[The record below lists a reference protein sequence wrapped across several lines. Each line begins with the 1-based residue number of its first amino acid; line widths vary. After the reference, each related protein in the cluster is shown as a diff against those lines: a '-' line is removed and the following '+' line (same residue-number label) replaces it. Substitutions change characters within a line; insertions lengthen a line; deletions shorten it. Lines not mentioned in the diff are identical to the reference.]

1 MYKIFRRV
9 FQNLIINNLNKYSFI
24 AYNPLNFSTSCQKYT
39 AGLIIIGDEILKAQV
54 KDTNSYFM
62 CSLLY
67 EHGVKVEK
75 ISIISDSIEEIAN
88 EIRLFSG
95 KYKYVIASGGVG
107 PTHDDKTY
115 EGLAKAF
122 GDSLHYHPT
131 LMNIIKEI
139 SDVED
144 KNSPLFKVAY
154 IPKIANLKF
163 GKNDQGQLLKFP
175 CVNVENVYVFPGSP
189 IYFEPLFKS
198 LCKEIFNAHK
208 RFCKREL
215 YIDAKEDV
223 FANALTSVANEFPDV
238 AFGSYPI
245 SDQNFYK
252 ARVTVESE
260 DQLITE
266 KAAGKFCSLISSDI
280 LVNYDKSPEVNS
292 LEKYKEFISKIDQSK
307 AKIFT
312 ETVQELKEILS
323 NSNVVIQYDFSVES
337 TVLLHLVHIARTSLN
352 SNEIIDALIV
362 KEKNKPINVE
372 NFHKDILSRYNVKL
386 TVLDAET
393 KINLEN
399 IKILYPELKTLL
411 LTETNNTKDNS
422 AIVKLLKQLSPS
434 IEIKT
439 PLLEWNSETLWSF
452 TRSLCLPYI
461 KL

>member
-1 MYKIFRRV
+1 MYQVFRRV

-24 AYNPLNFSTSCQKYT
+24 AYNPLNFSTSCRKYT

-75 ISIISDSIEEIAN
+75 VSIISDNIEEIAN

-122 GDSLHYHPT
+122 GDSLHFHPT

-154 IPKIANLKF
+154 IPKTATLKF
-163 GKNDQGQLLKFP
+163 GKNDQGELLKFP

-208 RFCKREL
+208 SFCKKEL

-223 FANALTSVANEFPDV
+223 FANALTSIANEFPEV
-238 AFGSYPI
+238 AFGSYPV
-245 SDQNFYK
+245 SDQ
-252 ARVTVESE
+252 
-260 DQLITE
+260 
-266 KAAGKFCSLISSDI
+266 
-280 LVNYDKSPEVNS
+280 
-292 LEKYKEFISKIDQSK
+292 
-307 AKIFT
+307 
-312 ETVQELKEILS
+312 KEILR
-323 NSNVVIQYDFSVES
+323 NSNVVLQYDFSVES
-337 TVLLHLVHIARTSLN
+337 TVLLHLLHIARTSLN
-352 SNEIIDALIV
+352 SDKIIDALIV
-362 KEKNKPINVE
+362 KQKNNPINVE

-386 TVLDAET
+386 TVLDAELE
-393 KINLEN
+393 INPEN

-411 LTETNNTKDNS
+411 LTETNKTTDNS
-422 AIVKLLKQLSPS
+422 ETVKLLKQLSPS

-439 PLLEWNSETLWSF
+439 PLLEWNSETIWSF
-452 TRSLCLPYI
+452 TQSLCLPYI

>member
-1 MYKIFRRV
+1 
-9 FQNLIINNLNKYSFI
+9 
-24 AYNPLNFSTSCQKYT
+24 
-39 AGLIIIGDEILKAQV
+39 
-54 KDTNSYFM
+54 
-62 CSLLY
+62 
-67 EHGVKVEK
+67 

-122 GDSLHYHPT
+122 GDSLHFHPT

-154 IPKIANLKF
+154 IPKTAVLKF
-163 GKNDQGQLLKFP
+163 GKNDQGDLLKFP

-208 RFCKREL
+208 SFCKKEL
-215 YIDAKEDV
+215 YINGKEDV

-238 AFGSYPI
+238 AFGSYPV
-245 SDQNFYK
+245 SDQNYYK

-292 LEKYKEFISKIDQSK
+292 LEKYKEFISKIDEAK
-307 AKIFT
+307 AKIFQ
-312 ETVQELKEILS
+312 ETIQKLKEILS
-323 NSNVVIQYDFSVES
+323 NSNVVLQYGFSVES
-337 TVLLHLVHIARTSLN
+337 TVLLHLLHVARTSLN
-352 SNEIIDALIV
+352 SNEIMDALIV
-362 KEKNKPINVE
+362 KEKNKSINVE
-372 NFHKDILSRYNVKL
+372 NFLKDISSR
-386 TVLDAET
+386 
-393 KINLEN
+393 
-399 IKILYPELKTLL
+399 
-411 LTETNNTKDNS
+411 
-422 AIVKLLKQLSPS
+422 
-434 IEIKT
+434 
-439 PLLEWNSETLWSF
+439 
-452 TRSLCLPYI
+452 
-461 KL
+461 